1 MVSAVAD
8 DGVLTLHYRLQLDD
22 GTEVLSTFG
31 GNPATLALGRGE
43 LAAGLEK
50 CLEVAEP
57 GGSYVFELEPQ
68 QAFGE
73 RREEL
78 VQSLPRASFGR
89 NITLEVGAVI
99 EFSTPDG
106 SRHAGQ
112 VRELNAH
119 DVLVDFNHPLAG
131 RRVRFEVEVLSIA
144 R

>member
-1 MVSAVAD
+1 MSAAAES
-8 DGVLTLHYRLQLDD
+8 GVLTLHYRLQLED

-50 CLEVAEP
+50 CLECTEP
-57 GGSYVFELEPQ
+57 GGSYVFELEPE

-78 VQSLPRASFGR
+78 LQSLPRASFAGD
-89 NITLEVGAVI
+89 IALEEGAVI
-99 EFSTPDG
+99 EFSAPDG
-106 SRHAGQ
+106 TRHAGQ
-112 VRELNAH
+112 VREVNAH

-131 RRVRFEVEVLSIA
+131 RRVRFEVEVLAIA

>member
-1 MVSAVAD
+1 VSRAAER
-8 DGVLTLHYRLQLDD
+8 GVLTLHYRLELED

-31 GNPATLALGRGE
+31 GNPATLALGSGE

-50 CLEVAEP
+50 CLEIAEP
-57 GGSYVFELEPQ
+57 GGSYVFDLEPG

-78 VQSLPRASFGR
+78 VQSLPRAAFGPD
-89 NITLEVGAVI
+89 IALESGALV
-99 EFSTPDG
+99 EFSAPDG

-112 VRELNAH
+112 VLELNDR
-119 DVLVDFNHPLAG
+119 DVRVDFNHPLAG
-131 RRVRFEVEVLSIA
+131 RRVRFEVEVLAVA

>member
-1 MVSAVAD
+1 M
-8 DGVLTLHYRLQLDD
+8 LTLHYRLRLED

-50 CLEVAEP
+50 CLERAEP
-57 GGSYVFELEPQ
+57 GGSYVFELEPG

-78 VQSLPRASFGR
+78 VQSLPRGSFGGD
-89 NITLEVGAVI
+89 IALEEGALI
-99 EFSTPDG
+99 EFSAPDG

-112 VRELNAH
+112 VLEVNAH
-119 DVLVDFNHPLAG
+119 DVVLDFNHPLAG
-131 RRVRFEVEVLSIA
+131 RRVRFEVEVLAIA

>member
-1 MVSAVAD
+1 M
-8 DGVLTLHYRLQLDD
+8 TLHYRLRLED

-31 GNPATLALGRGE
+31 GNPATLALGSGE

-50 CLEVAEP
+50 CLALAAP
-57 GGSYVFELEPQ
+57 GGIYVFELEPE

-73 RREEL
+73 RREDL

-89 NITLEVGAVI
+89 ELALEEGALI
-99 EFSTPDG
+99 EFSAPDG
-106 SRHAGQ
+106 TRHAGC
-112 VRELNAH
+112 VRALHDH

-131 RRVRFEVEVLSIA
+131 RRVRFEVEVLAIA